1 MSDPSERRPDP
12 TISAAME
19 FHLPKV
25 YPITDLRL
33 AGISHAEQVLRL
45 VRGGATLVQLREKDL
60 PSREFYLQAE
70 EALRVARSQGVK
82 IIVNDRVDVAL
93 AIKADGVHLGQDDL
107 PPESARRLLGD
118 RALIGYSTHNLEQ
131 ARNAAKL
138 PVNYL
143 AVGPIFAT
151 RTKRKADPAV
161 GLEGLSRIRAATGA
175 IPLVAIGGITSKNA
189 AQALSMGADAV
200 AVIGELFSPA
210 TDIERNLERLRQSL

>member
-1 MSDPSERRPDP
+1 
-12 TISAAME
+12 ME

-45 VRGGATLVQLREKDL
+45 VKGGATLVQLREKDL
-60 PSREFYLQAE
+60 SSRDFYLQAE

-118 RALIGYSTHNLEQ
+118 RALIGYSTHSLEQ
-131 ARNAAKL
+131 ARKAANL

-151 RTKRKADPAV
+151 RTKQRNADPAV

-189 AQALSMGADAV
+189 AQVLSMGADAV
-200 AVIGELFSPA
+200 AVIGELFSPP
-210 TDIERNLERLRQSL
+210 TDIERNLERLRESL

>member
-1 MSDPSERRPDP
+1 
-12 TISAAME
+12 ME

-151 RTKRKADPAV
+151 RTKRNADPAE
-161 GLEGLSRIRAATGA
+161 GREGLSRIRAATGA